1 MYLQYNILCHL
12 LQEKMKGYNMKI
24 EDFTNEFNL
33 WERAMIKI
41 HIKLFTKFYN
51 KVRIRLL
58 SMYQKY

>member
-1 MYLQYNILCHL
+1 
-12 LQEKMKGYNMKI
+12 MKI

-41 HIKLFTKFYN
+41 HKKLFTKFYN

-58 SMYQKY
+58 NMYQKY